1 LLILIYKIS
10 KKKSKAQ
17 KKTLSKVVSKN
28 QKPQVPSTNEN
39 FVNPPLSNPTATSVA
54 SIDEYSKKIPMANF
68 DKHLAIRKTFTGD
81 CPGDTGRDLL
91 NTSGV
96 ISTFRQKGKEKD
108 KDKSTDKSKN
118 DKKQPLGVPKLDM
131 TKLAVESKRK
141 TDAKE
146 GKSMLY
152 TKSDNMGTISNPF
165 TQVGGNADNFIMTV
179 THRDRDEEDSS

>member
-1 LLILIYKIS
+1 
-10 KKKSKAQ
+10 
-17 KKTLSKVVSKN
+17 
-28 QKPQVPSTNEN
+28 
-39 FVNPPLSNPTATSVA
+39 
-54 SIDEYSKKIPMANF
+54 
-68 DKHLAIRKTFTGD
+68 
-81 CPGDTGRDLL
+81 
-91 NTSGV
+91 V

-146 GKSMLY
+146 GKSKLY

-165 TQVGGNADNFIMTV
+165 TQVGGNADNFIMTLS
-179 THRDRDEEDSS
+179 HRDRDEEDSS